1 MAVLGGL
8 LITSAIVGGPM
19 LLNLTWKMVADSVQ
33 NKFEVLES

>member
-8 LITSAIVGGPM
+8 LITSAVVGGPM
-19 LLNLTWKMVADSVQ
+19 LLNLTWKFVESAVY